1 MIGLILTARTAEGAR
16 TQLEEA
22 QDLLSHIARVSTRV
36 VLAEQG
42 SVASA
47 LAAEGWL
54 CWEDQISALPDGRS
68 SASLYASLA
77 RSLEAR
83 ESWARITLDDSET
96 SYEVLSRLVRT
107 LQEDRYNVQLA
118 VESTF

>member
-1 MIGLILTARTAEGAR
+1 MIGLMTSAGSLGAAQAE
-16 TQLEEA
+16 LEEA
-22 QDLLSHIARVSTRV
+22 QDLLSHIARTSTRI
-36 VLAEQG
+36 VLAEDPA
-42 SVASA
+42 VASA
-47 LAAEGWL
+47 LAGEGWL